1 MNALIYVAR
10 YSLEEKILRVVFP
23 QYYKPYCIATTQS
36 QNAAITYLNV
46 FYLWLLIHAP
56 LLENEIWKWGECVS
70 IFFPSSS
77 QNWNI
82 FSTSKFLEVF
92 SLDFIFTSL
101 LFPKI
106 KLLFLYQKIPQQ
118 NKILI
123 MLITFHKKNVGK
135 MCCWSTRLN
144 WNYLPN

>member
-1 MNALIYVAR
+1 MVDSVNLKTLLNQYLNI
-10 YSLEEKILRVVFP
+10 IRVWTLKFRHKDFDFKSIFP
-23 QYYKPYCIATTQS
+23 KYYEPYWHIKTTQS
-36 QNAAITYLNV
+36 AVTTYLNV

-70 IFFPSSS
+70 IFFPSFS

-118 NKILI
+118 
-123 MLITFHKKNVGK
+123 KNNHVNHF
-135 MCCWSTRLN
+135 S
-144 WNYLPN
+144 

>member
-1 MNALIYVAR
+1 MLHLPSLSSRFSFHFSFRVALFFLMNALVYVAIIKGIHNR
-10 YSLEEKILRVVFP
+10 REILRVFFP
-23 QYYKPYCIATTQS
+23 KYHEPYWHIKTIQS
-36 QNAAITYLNV
+36 AVTTYLNV

-70 IFFPSSS
+70 IFFPSFS

-118 NKILI
+118 
-123 MLITFHKKNVGK
+123 KKS
-135 MCCWSTRLN
+135 C
-144 WNYLPN
+144 